1 MGVGGILKHG
11 SFAKCILTVFLR
23 FSYIWLL
30 EHPEAEGGC
39 CLEHT
44 DFIRLYFA
52 QQTGLA

>member
-44 DFIRLYFA
+44 DFISLYFA